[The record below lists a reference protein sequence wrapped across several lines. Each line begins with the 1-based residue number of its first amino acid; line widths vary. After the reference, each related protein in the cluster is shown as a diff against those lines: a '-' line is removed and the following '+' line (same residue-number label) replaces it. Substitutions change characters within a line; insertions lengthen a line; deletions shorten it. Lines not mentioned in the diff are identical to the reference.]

1 MGPVLNWE
9 YIQEY
14 CINCQNVLL
23 FTIHALTKYY
33 EDNVKL
39 NLHNI
44 YSQLSNWEE
53 PLEAIMWRTSKPSS
67 ASIQFSIDQKIVD
80 TLRKMDIELQIN

>member
-33 EDNVKL
+33 EDTVKL

-44 YSQLSNWEE
+44 YSQLSNWE
-53 PLEAIMWRTSKPSS
+53 AVMWRTSKPSS
-67 ASIQFSIDQKIVD
+67 ASIQFSIDKKTLD

>member
-1 MGPVLNWE
+1 MGPVLKWE

-14 CINCQNVLL
+14 CINWQNALL
-23 FTIHALTKYY
+23 FTIHALTKYH
-33 EDNVKL
+33 EDSVKL

-53 PLEAIMWRTSKPSS
+53 PLEAVMWKTSKPSS
-67 ASIQFSIDQKIVD
+67 ASIQFSIGQKTAD
-80 TLRKMDIELQIN
+80 TVRKMDIEL